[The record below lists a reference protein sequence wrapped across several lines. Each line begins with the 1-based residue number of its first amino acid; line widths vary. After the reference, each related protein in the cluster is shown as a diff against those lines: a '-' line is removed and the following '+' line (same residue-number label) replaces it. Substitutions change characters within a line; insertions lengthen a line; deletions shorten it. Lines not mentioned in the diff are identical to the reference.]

1 MRHAAKIDPL
11 IGFGLLVGIIVP
23 GVGAYQR
30 SEPWAFGVSIFI
42 GLLVLGCCY
51 PQWYET
57 TGDALVVRA
66 GVITYRVPYS
76 AIISARPSTSR
87 RSSFALSLDR
97 IEIAY
102 GAKSILIAPKDQ
114 QAFLADLATRAPQL
128 YSQSR
133 NISFASL
140 E

>member
-1 MRHAAKIDPL
+1 MRHAAKIDFL
-11 IGFGLLVGIIVP
+11 IGCGILVGILFP
-23 GVGAYQR
+23 ALSAYQR
-30 SEPWAFGVSIFI
+30 SEPWALGVSIFI
-42 GLLVLGCCY
+42 ALLVLGCCY

-66 GVITYRVPYS
+66 GVIKYRVPYTE
-76 AIISARPSTSR
+76 IQSARPSSCR

-102 GAKSILIAPKDQ
+102 GSKSILIAPKDQ

-128 YSQSR
+128 YQQKQTVT
-133 NISFASL
+133 FASL
-140 E
+140 Q

>member
-1 MRHAAKIDPL
+1 MRHRAKIDPL
-11 IGFGLLVGIIVP
+11 IGLGILAGIVVP
-23 GVGAYQR
+23 AASAYQR
-30 SEPWAFGVSIFI
+30 SEPWGFGVSIFI
-42 GLLVLGCCY
+42 ALLVLGCSY

-66 GVITYRVPYS
+66 GALTYRVPYS
-76 AIISARPSTSR
+76 AITSARPSSSR

-97 IEIAY
+97 VEIAY

-128 YSQSR
+128 YKQ
-133 NISFASL
+133 NQTVTFASL